1 MKTRVYLDTCCYG
14 RLFDDQNILDI
25 RRETDAIAHVQQ
37 EIQNDNIELAWSFVL
52 DYENARNPRDDR
64 KADVASWKA
73 FAVVEIRRD
82 AETLQQLGR
91 AIEKKGIHTMDALH
105 IACAIKACC
114 RFFLTTDKKLLN
126 KRVEDITILNPL
138 SFVQE
143 KENNDG

>member
-25 RRETDAIAHVQQ
+25 RRETDAIAHVRQ
-37 EIQNDNIELAWSFVL
+37 EIQNGNIELAWSFFL
-52 DYENARNPRDDR
+52 DYENAKNPYEDR

-73 FAVVEIRRD
+73 FAVVDVGAD
-82 AETLQQLGR
+82 AEALRQLGLV
-91 AIEKKGIHTMDALH
+91 IEKRGIHTMDALH
-105 IACAIKACC
+105 IACAIKARC

-126 KRVEDITILNPL
+126 KRVEGITILNPL

-143 KENNDG
+143 KEVEQ